1 MPPSPHPTENTVPV
15 KPSERLVVLDA
26 LRGFAVL
33 GICLANYPEFSL
45 FTFQSAATA
54 AAMPTA
60 GIDRTLRWLLCI
72 FVDGKFY
79 TLFFLLF
86 GVGFSIFPP
95 NAALRAGGNA

>member
-1 MPPSPHPTENTVPV
+1 MPPSPHSTENPVPV

-54 AAMPTA
+54 AL
-60 GIDRTLRWLLCI
+60 DRALRFLLFV

-79 TLFFLLF
+79 TLFSLLF
-86 GVGFSIFPP
+86 GIGFSIILS

>member
-1 MPPSPHPTENTVPV
+1 MPPPPHSTENPVPV
-15 KPSERLVVLDA
+15 KPSECLVVLDA

-54 AAMPTA
+54 AAMPSA
-60 GIDRTLRWLLCI
+60 GIDRTP
-72 FVDGKFY
+72 
-79 TLFFLLF
+79 LLF
-86 GVGFSIFPP
+86 GIGFSIILS